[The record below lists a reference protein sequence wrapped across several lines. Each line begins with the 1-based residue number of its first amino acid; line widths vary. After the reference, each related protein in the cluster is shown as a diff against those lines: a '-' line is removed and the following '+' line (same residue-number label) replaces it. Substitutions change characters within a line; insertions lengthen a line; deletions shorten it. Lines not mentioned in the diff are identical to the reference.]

1 MVNKNYVNGRRFEYK
16 VKKYLE
22 KMGFLVM
29 RTAGTGI
36 LGLYWSSSPA
46 QYVFSNDVLIGS
58 ASNAT
63 IAFPTTFYYYFGYD
77 TGDIG
82 GNSTLQWI
90 RARAPPPN
98 GVMPS
103 VTFGSFTNTTIYLNN
118 IEDANATITYGTQS
132 NFTAQINNGAYVRLF
147 LNGTQIEPYTKSSV
161 TYLKNLSAGVYK
173 ITVQSNTSGVA
184 NKTYYETISKA
195 TPTPILWINDTKTN
209 NTINYTTM
217 PISINIQTNVIN
229 NLTFHQYLDYPNGT
243 IVLYKTFYPS
253 GLVNTSDTFL
263 SKLKINGTYKF
274 YVNVSGN
281 ANYTSGQQM
290 MQESLHIPYPI
301 VAVEYSYIFSGEPV
315 SISAKSAFNQSNLMN
330 LVINPAG
337 NLTTILSNTSFT
349 NSESFT
355 ISFPHPLNYSINAT
369 DKYTGLWTIKY
380 ILVSSVTFYQCS
392 ATPPPIPPGGQEGE
406 VFNLS
411 VYSEETLQPLQN
423 LSKVQGYLEAEN
435 NTRVSNGTYLGYTNA
450 SRLKSG
456 KFAICMLAGKGSN
469 ILVNGNLFYTNRLNI
484 TSSYYFLNTPIDW
497 NSSSSSWVIHSIP
510 LYSVN
515 TTSGIGEFLFATQTN
530 TGQQTNNYVQIYE
543 YLPNTNT
550 YNLVDFIA
558 TASQGDTPTILENGQ
573 IYSFTALDS
582 TGNTITQLNNQ
593 VLSCTSA
600 TGCLEIITLN
610 SQVFALN
617 RPTAN
622 CKATN
627 TSVTCGVSAGNSGA
641 ISYQLQVF
649 TTGPA
654 GTAEY
659 CTQNLTSPNG
669 ELICAAPGGGYIWKL
684 TYENAAGLTLYLAG
698 NQNYNTT
705 AGLFGTL
712 GLFLGLMIVIIL
724 VFVSSWSPR
733 VSILVLTLGVALFSF
748 VGLFAFNM
756 EFIGGLV
763 IVTMVWLWRFSRGH
777 N

>member
-1 MVNKNYVNGRRFEYK
+1 
-16 VKKYLE
+16 
-22 KMGFLVM
+22 
-29 RTAGTGI
+29 
-36 LGLYWSSSPA
+36 
-46 QYVFSNDVLIGS
+46 LITTLNSQLS
-58 ASNAT
+58 ASLYINGKLSTATTSRTSYLNAT
-63 IAFPTTFYYYFGYD
+63 ANTYAAVFNTTGNQNY
-77 TGDIG
+77 TGD
-82 GNSTLQWI
+82 
-90 RARAPPPN
+90 
-98 GVMPS
+98 S
-103 VTFGSFTNTTIYLNN
+103 VKVT
-118 IEDANATITYGTQS
+118 
-132 NFTAQINNGAYVRLF
+132 
-147 LNGTQIEPYTKSSV
+147 SV
-161 TYLKNLSAGVYK
+161 
-173 ITVQSNTSGVA
+173 
-184 NKTYYETISKA
+184 ISKA

-543 YLPNTNT
+543 YRPNTNT